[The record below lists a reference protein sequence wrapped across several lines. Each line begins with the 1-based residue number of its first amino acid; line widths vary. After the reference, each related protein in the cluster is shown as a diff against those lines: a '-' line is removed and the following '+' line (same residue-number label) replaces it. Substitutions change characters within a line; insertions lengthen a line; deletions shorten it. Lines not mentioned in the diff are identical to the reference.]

1 MDMALIE
8 LREELDDSLAVY
20 QAARD
25 AIDAAGEDA
34 DLDSL
39 EATFNDAEERYTK
52 ARKDHQT
59 ATDRQERARKRFE
72 LHERAKDAGKLV
84 EDPTP
89 TRGEVKVGKEPLTY
103 RRNGE
108 FSVFKDLYRAAGANG
123 FPDQAAAERLNRH
136 MREMEFERGIKIG
149 DLPRDAQFDLSST
162 DSAGGYLVA
171 PLWLQEEF
179 VNLARAG
186 RVVAD
191 ALGPRPLPP
200 NTDSINL
207 PRMSAG
213 TTVTTIAD
221 NAAVSETDATFD
233 TISGDVKTTAGLQ
246 DVSQQLVDR
255 GVPGIDEVIFADLA
269 KAYAV
274 LFDQSVINS
283 STSNNKGLLQV
294 TGVNAITYTAA
305 TPTVAQLYSKIAD
318 GVRQI
323 HEGIFMPP
331 TAIFMAPRR
340 WASLLAAADT
350 VGRPLI
356 TPIAPQNSVA
366 GFGGVV
372 SQGLVGS
379 MQGLPVYVDANIPQ
393 TLGAGTNE
401 DRVIV
406 VRDDECFLYEESS
419 GPFLETFRDVGSG
432 NLTVRFRLHNY
443 WAQINERRPK
453 AISVISGTG
462 LVAPTF

>member
-1 MDMALIE
+1 MDMSLVA
-8 LREELDDSLAVY
+8 LREELIEA
-20 QAARD
+20 
-25 AIDAAGEDA
+25 DAALQASRDTIKEAGADA

-39 EATFNDAEERYTK
+39 EASFTAAEERYTTAK
-52 ARKDHQT
+52 ANHKAAEQRED
-59 ATDRQERARKRFE
+59 EARKRFD
-72 LHERAKDAGKLV
+72 LQRRA
-84 EDPTP
+84 EDVDRRLDEHDT
-89 TRGEVKVGKEPLTY
+89 TRTRASVGKEPLTY
-103 RRNGE
+103 RRNGQHSI
-108 FSVFKDLYRAAGANG
+108 FTDMYRVSKTG
-123 FPDQAAAERLNRH
+123 DVQSAERLSRH
-136 MREMEFERGIKIG
+136 MREMAFERGLKAG
-149 DLPRDAQFDLSST
+149 DIPADAKFDLSST
-162 DSAGGYLVA
+162 DAAGGYLVA
-171 PLWLQEEF
+171 PLWLNDEF

-191 ALGPRPLPP
+191 TIGPRPMPP

-233 TISGDVKTTAGLQ
+233 TISGDVKTSAGLQ

-274 LFDQSVINS
+274 LFDTAVINS
-283 STSNNKGLLQV
+283 AVSNNKGLLQV
-294 TGVNAITYTAA
+294 SGLNAVTYTSA
-305 TPTVAQLYSKIAD
+305 TPTVAGLYSKVAD
-318 GVRQI
+318 GIRQI

-340 WASLLAAADT
+340 WAWILAASDT
-350 VGRPLI
+350 VGRPLV
-356 TPIAPQNSVA
+356 TPYAPQNAVGDFA
-366 GFGGVV
+366 GVV

-379 MQGLPVYVDANIPQ
+379 MQGLPVYVDANIPT
-393 TLGAGTNE
+393 TLGASTTE

-453 AISVISGTG
+453 AVSVISGTG
-462 LVAPTF
+462 LVTPTF